1 MNSTV
6 AASGIGF
13 SLKTL
18 LLAAASSLL
27 AGLIASQAQAQD
39 CDIRN
44 LEGTGNSTQVAQANF
59 TCMTARLTATLA
71 RIEALESELEPFR
84 RASGIVAAFDRSEE
98 DACPRGWER
107 FAPAGGRMIV
117 GAGINTNVDENG
129 ESLTRYPALQDDAG
143 GAQGGA
149 EWHALGE
156 AEMPAHAHTLTNMRL
171 AYEEAGEGLDGVTA
185 GHSYSDGGAPGRLWV
200 GGPPIKSTQG
210 TDTKGAGSPHNNMP
224 PYVALYYCIRR

>member
-27 AGLIASQAQAQD
+27 AGLIASQARAQD

-117 GAGINTNVDENG
+117 GAGVNNNVDENG
-129 ESLTRYPALQDDAG
+129 QSLSRYPALMDDPD

-149 EWHALGE
+149 EWHALKAE
-156 AEMPAHAHTLTNMRL
+156 EMPTHSHEFNGTSVLRGQWTGLPAVALSVG
-171 AYEEAGEGLDGVTA
+171 GEGAGVHQPFVPEGTI
-185 GHSYSDGGAPGRLWV
+185 SETGG
-200 GGPPIKSTQG
+200 SQ
-210 TDTKGAGSPHNNMP
+210 PHNNMP
-224 PYVALYYCIRR
+224 PYLALYYCIRR